1 MDKRT
6 LETQASACVVLFNR
20 LKTLLSEDAPHEKA
34 ALISALDDQ
43 HGRFN
48 IWAGN
53 IGVFAAGHASLDHR
67 LREEHQPKLLVKGL
81 LDGLQDHLQRATY
94 IHQSAYGAS
103 DDHEEDPAEASG
115 YFDDT
120 TSVSSHSV
128 SSAAPQSYYSASASD
143 LDSESDTKSETLPP
157 FEERLR
163 SVEQVVDRLFRFTTA
178 IRKPSQ
184 ATQNLKADIRVIK
197 DEAGNDFS
205 PNFGLFARSFVKHRF
220 PDADAA
226 LLDRISKAMLLRRR
240 RFIFRRRHQSKL
252 GSKGLTPTVSKII
265 PLWGASQVSRNTLVP
280 AAQPAS
286 STVSKLTVKPDRST
300 ISGTTASAFPRAFR
314 ADSVLAPSTKAPST
328 VFAGPHTDAVQV
340 PPPPKLLPS
349 SKEFECPYCCMI
361 LPVKESTPTR
371 WRVHVLQDLECYVC
385 VFDNCSR
392 ADHLFSNRESWISHM
407 EWEHARQWHCTMHG
421 KSPEVFEAE
430 TDFVDHMNLDHP
442 GTFTDV
448 QVSQLRHMNARP
460 SQNIFL
466 ACPLCGL
473 EPPKELLEGLESP
486 HDSDYT
492 TRQRKS
498 KAASTFVANHLAAHL
513 QEVAVRSLPWS
524 EDVEDDASSVRTAS
538 RNGRGST
545 IDHDDDQSP
554 LDFEDEGPNLT
565 PDDESDLAQVE
576 GEKSLEWGFI
586 PKVEYEGHDNDKRL
600 QAFVQVFYMSDASTD
615 RSEVR
620 FPCHL
625 MPFGRNRS
633 FFGRTKELTEIENAL
648 CASRPEEGPEEYSLL
663 KTFAITGAGGM
674 GKSQLATEFVCNN
687 KRLFDAVFW
696 VHADEQSKLSEDFSS
711 IALAL
716 GLVGQDS
723 PEAKD
728 HVLTRER
735 VKMWLAH
742 PLKAQPTKNR
752 RETRRDSN
760 DEGPL
765 ASWLLVYDG
774 ADRPE
779 LLNVF
784 WPLGGSGSIL
794 ITSRD
799 PLPWTASLGLKPFS
813 PEDGAG
819 FLLKM
824 TKRGASKEDEEDA
837 ITISKRFG
845 GLPLALTQM
854 ARFITNSDLTF
865 SDFIRAYNE
874 REKKEAMFKFQ
885 VDGLTTKAN
894 YGHNLASVWA
904 LENLK
909 EGKALLDVI
918 SMLDPDSIPE
928 HILTSFADTVN
939 LKEYPKSIKAY
950 SVARTEL
957 IQSSIV
963 GGNARMQTL
972 FIHRL
977 VQDVAR
983 LRMSRSQYRETF
995 DAAVRL
1001 ISSVWP
1007 YQPFT
1012 WRHSISRWSKCAD
1025 LYPHIIRLRELS
1037 KPFAPDPDNVAG
1049 DFEYAKLL
1057 MDAGW
1062 YQHERGGSSEAEGF
1076 YDTAQY
1082 ICESIKGLLPKPT
1095 TDIEE
1100 PTQCEL
1106 AFIQAELTTGNK
1118 ALAASSPTPQ
1128 PSATP
1133 HTVTF
1138 AEPLSRFETNEI
1150 PLCEQIFLVHRSPDT
1165 DSGATSSSLL
1175 TRVRSNSANMPQ
1187 VLAPRAGGRN
1197 VISEQEVDAVLAEL
1211 HHNRGCIAT
1220 ETNCPKDALRHHS
1233 LFNTMMIQDFEG
1245 RPPGIDWRLG
1255 ISWNQLGTAKM
1266 INELWEEG
1274 EDCFRSAILAMHKV
1288 DNFKQVWISLP
1299 VVNLGQAYWLT
1310 NRCERA
1316 LIILTEGLSYRQAHF
1331 GMDDKES
1338 FITGRFFHAIG
1349 NVKATQG
1356 HMEESLE
1363 FHRKALLHY
1372 KNTLGNNHHR
1382 TADICIKVAEHCIR
1396 KDQIDTALTLL
1407 DQALRAYGDRE
1418 AYKPEKARAHFK
1430 RAKTLRLLG
1439 RKNEAAEELQTSW
1452 TLYQEIRPKD
1462 TRPVEEL
1469 IDEDFDKT
1477 VVFWSR

>member
-1 MDKRT
+1 
-6 LETQASACVVLFNR
+6 
-20 LKTLLSEDAPHEKA
+20 
-34 ALISALDDQ
+34 
-43 HGRFN
+43 
-48 IWAGN
+48 
-53 IGVFAAGHASLDHR
+53 
-67 LREEHQPKLLVKGL
+67 
-81 LDGLQDHLQRATY
+81 
-94 IHQSAYGAS
+94 
-103 DDHEEDPAEASG
+103 
-115 YFDDT
+115 
-120 TSVSSHSV
+120 
-128 SSAAPQSYYSASASD
+128 
-143 LDSESDTKSETLPP
+143 
-157 FEERLR
+157 
-163 SVEQVVDRLFRFTTA
+163 
-178 IRKPSQ
+178 
-184 ATQNLKADIRVIK
+184 
-197 DEAGNDFS
+197 
-205 PNFGLFARSFVKHRF
+205 
-220 PDADAA
+220 
-226 LLDRISKAMLLRRR
+226 
-240 RFIFRRRHQSKL
+240 
-252 GSKGLTPTVSKII
+252 
-265 PLWGASQVSRNTLVP
+265 
-280 AAQPAS
+280 
-286 STVSKLTVKPDRST
+286 
-300 ISGTTASAFPRAFR
+300 
-314 ADSVLAPSTKAPST
+314 
-328 VFAGPHTDAVQV
+328 
-340 PPPPKLLPS
+340 
-349 SKEFECPYCCMI
+349 
-361 LPVKESTPTR
+361 
-371 WRVHVLQDLECYVC
+371 
-385 VFDNCSR
+385 
-392 ADHLFSNRESWISHM
+392 
-407 EWEHARQWHCTMHG
+407 
-421 KSPEVFEAE
+421 
-430 TDFVDHMNLDHP
+430 
-442 GTFTDV
+442 
-448 QVSQLRHMNARP
+448 
-460 SQNIFL
+460 
-466 ACPLCGL
+466 
-473 EPPKELLEGLESP
+473 
-486 HDSDYT
+486 
-492 TRQRKS
+492 
-498 KAASTFVANHLAAHL
+498 
-513 QEVAVRSLPWS
+513 
-524 EDVEDDASSVRTAS
+524 
-538 RNGRGST
+538 
-545 IDHDDDQSP
+545 
-554 LDFEDEGPNLT
+554 
-565 PDDESDLAQVE
+565 
-576 GEKSLEWGFI
+576 
-586 PKVEYEGHDNDKRL
+586 
-600 QAFVQVFYMSDASTD
+600 MSDASTD

-633 FFGRTKELTEIENAL
+633 FFGRKKELTDIENAL
-648 CASRPEEGPEEYSLL
+648 CPARPEEGPEEYSLL
-663 KTFAITGAGGM
+663 RTFAITGAGGM

-687 KRLFDAVFW
+687 KSLFDAVFW

-723 PEAKD
+723 PEATD

-742 PLKAQPTKNR
+742 PLKGQSTKNR
-752 RETRRDSN
+752 RDSRRDSN
-760 DEGPL
+760 EEGPL

-799 PLPWTASLGLKPFS
+799 PLPWTASLDLKPFS

-819 FLLKM
+819 FLLKT

-837 ITISKRFG
+837 ITISKRLG

-854 ARFITNSDLTF
+854 ARFITNSNLTF

-885 VDGLTTKAN
+885 VDGPNAQAN

-904 LENLK
+904 LENLR

-963 GGNARMQTL
+963 GGNARTQTL

-1037 KPFAPDPDNVAG
+1037 KPFSPDPDNVAG

-1057 MDAGW
+1057 MDAG
-1062 YQHERGGSSEAEGF
+1062 
-1076 YDTAQY
+1076 
-1082 ICESIKGLLPKPT
+1082 C
-1095 TDIEE
+1095 
-1100 PTQCEL
+1100 
-1106 AFIQAELTTGNK
+1106 
-1118 ALAASSPTPQ
+1118 
-1128 PSATP
+1128 
-1133 HTVTF
+1133 
-1138 AEPLSRFETNEI
+1138 
-1150 PLCEQIFLVHRSPDT
+1150 
-1165 DSGATSSSLL
+1165 
-1175 TRVRSNSANMPQ
+1175 MPQ

-1220 ETNCPKDALRHHS
+1220 ETNCPKDALRHHGI
-1233 LFNTMMIQDFEG
+1233 FNTMMLKEFEG

-1274 EDCFRSAILAMHKV
+1274 EDCFRRAILAMHKV

-1310 NRCERA
+1310 NRCEKA

-1356 HMEESLE
+1356 HMEESLD

-1439 RKNEAAEELQTSW
+1439 RKDEAEDELQTSW
-1452 TLYQEIRPKD
+1452 KLYQEIRPKD
-1462 TRPVEEL
+1462 TRPVRDL
-1469 IDEDFDKT
+1469 IDDDFDKT